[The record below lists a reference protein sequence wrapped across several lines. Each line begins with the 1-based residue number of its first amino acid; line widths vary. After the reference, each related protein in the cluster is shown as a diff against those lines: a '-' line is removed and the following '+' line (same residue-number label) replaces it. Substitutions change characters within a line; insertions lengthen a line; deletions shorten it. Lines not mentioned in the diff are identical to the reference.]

1 MVIHTRHRWHLGCIL
16 LKMPAISLLTGRNK
30 EPDTGKPVHLPVYL
44 TAVQRKAA
52 LLAMVNVD
60 GQLLELDFWRCCSNC
75 TCIPRRLATHVIL
88 PTPTGWAAGRPDRVL
103 IDGKAVPPQSK
114 QANWSVTA
122 PAGATVA
129 VAEGSAAAVVRVF
142 VADGCSAGSNAS
154 ISLRGDVG
162 PWGGLR

>member
-60 GQLLELDFWRCCSNC
+60 GQLLELD
-75 TCIPRRLATHVIL
+75 
-88 PTPTGWAAGRPDRVL
+88 
-103 IDGKAVPPQSK
+103 
-114 QANWSVTA
+114 
-122 PAGATVA
+122 
-129 VAEGSAAAVVRVF
+129 
-142 VADGCSAGSNAS
+142 
-154 ISLRGDVG
+154 
-162 PWGGLR
+162 